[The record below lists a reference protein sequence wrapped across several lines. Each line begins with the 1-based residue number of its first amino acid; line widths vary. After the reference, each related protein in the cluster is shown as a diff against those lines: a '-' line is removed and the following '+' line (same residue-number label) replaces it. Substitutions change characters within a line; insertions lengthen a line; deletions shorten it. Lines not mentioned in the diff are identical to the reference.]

1 MRRGSLLVIFSAY
14 VSLAVAV
21 IACGEPATDV
31 GNTGGSPA
39 TGGVSGAAT
48 GGSGLGGTPPGAG
61 NGAGGAVA
69 GTGNTAG
76 VGPTGGTSGA
86 GTGGVSGGTGG
97 FGNVGNVGGDGTS
110 GAGGAPPTGGTGGS
124 SGTTG
129 GTAGTGTT
137 GGTGGGG
144 RGGSSGGGSGGS
156 VSCTITAT
164 STRSTAI
171 PTVGIVTFTTTLTGI
186 TSARIDFGPSGATPT
201 MQAPVDLM
209 AANYRT
215 LLLGMKG
222 AREYLFRVVL
232 TSPAGTCTSQD
243 YTFTTGAVP
252 SSVPR
257 ITRTAM
263 NAAAQDRGFIITSA
277 GVSGGGQ
284 PAYIIDADGDVVW
297 WASAPNSASRA
308 RMSYDGKD
316 MYMMALNVQNSGGEM
331 RKVSMDGMTTM
342 NNISG
347 LASGHHDFTVLPDNG
362 IAVILWSGSCTS
374 IVERSASGTIST
386 VLANVNTV
394 YQTSADCHTNAI
406 NYYASDNTYTLS
418 DRNVNAFVKIRR
430 TGQLVWQFGGSN
442 PRGQAFTGSQSWQVN
457 HGHHGL
463 ADGTFLFFNN
473 GTMQGGNSTALSFM
487 LNTTSW
493 TATKQSFEYRAS
505 GVNSSVLGD
514 VQRLPNGNTLVTYST
529 AGQIHEVSPTGTLV
543 QRLQSSANSFGYAE
557 FRKSLYG
564 PPLR

>member
-1 MRRGSLLVIFSAY
+1 MTRASLLGIFSGCFC
-14 VSLAVAV
+14 LAVLIA
-21 IACGEPATDV
+21 ACGEPATDM
-31 GNTGGSPA
+31 GNTGGVPA
-39 TGGVSGAAT
+39 TGGAAT
-48 GGSGLGGTPPGAG
+48 GGTGLGGTPPGAG
-61 NGAGGAVA
+61 NGAGGTVA
-69 GTGNTAG
+69 GSGNSGG

-86 GTGGVSGGTGG
+86 GTGGASGGTAG
-97 FGNVGNVGGDGTS
+97 VGNAGGVGPS
-110 GAGGAPPTGGTGGS
+110 GAGGAPPTGGAGGS
-124 SGTTG
+124 SGSGATG
-129 GTAGTGTT
+129 GTAGSTP

-144 RGGSSGGGSGGS
+144 TGGTGGS

-164 STRSTAI
+164 HTASTAI
-171 PTVGIVTFTTTLTGI
+171 PTVRIVTFTTNLTGI
-186 TSARIDFGPSGATPT
+186 TSARIDFGPSGAAPT
-201 MQAPVDLM
+201 MQAPVSLTE
-209 AANYRT
+209 ANYRT

-222 AREYLFRVVL
+222 GREYVFRVVA
-232 TSPAGTCTSQD
+232 TSPAGTCTSAD

-277 GVSGGGQ
+277 GVSGGGV

-297 WASAPNSASRA
+297 WAAAPNSASRA

-316 MYMMALNVQNSGGEM
+316 MYIMALNVQNSGGEM

-347 LASGHHDFTVLPDNG
+347 LATGHHDFTVLPDNG
-362 IAVILWSGSCTS
+362 IAVILWSGGCTS
-374 IVERSASGTIST
+374 IVERSASGMLTT

-406 NYYASDNTYTLS
+406 NYYASDNSYTLS
-418 DRNVNAFVKIRR
+418 DRNVNMFVKIRR

-442 PRGQAFTGSQSWQVN
+442 PKGQAFTGSQSWQVN
-457 HGHHGL
+457 HGHHWL

-473 GTMQGGNSTALSFM
+473 GTMQGGNSTALSYM

-493 TATKQSFEYRAS
+493 TATKATWEYRAS

-529 AGQIHEVSPTGTLV
+529 AGQIHEVSPTGALV
-543 QRLQSSANSFGYAE
+543 QRLQSSGNSFGYAE